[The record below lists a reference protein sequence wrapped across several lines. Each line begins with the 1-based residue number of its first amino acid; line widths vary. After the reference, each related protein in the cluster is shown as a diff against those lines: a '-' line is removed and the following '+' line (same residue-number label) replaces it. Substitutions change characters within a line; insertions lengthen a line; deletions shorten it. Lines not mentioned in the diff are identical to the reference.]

1 MEAYN
6 SYGFLGDFSATYEFN
21 QERTY
26 ASLLIKNAGFQ
37 IKTYAHESEP
47 MPFEMILGVSSR
59 LNMRHLGGQYHG
71 HILRSGIYL
80 ILILLNLMLIH

>member
-6 SYGFLGDFSATYEFN
+6 SFGLLGDFSATYDFN

-37 IKTYAHESEP
+37 IKTYANESEP
-47 MPFEMILGVSSR
+47 MPFEMILGLFIG
-59 LNMRHLGGQYHG
+59 LNMRHLGGQYLG
-71 HILRSGIYL
+71 TS
-80 ILILLNLMLIH
+80 